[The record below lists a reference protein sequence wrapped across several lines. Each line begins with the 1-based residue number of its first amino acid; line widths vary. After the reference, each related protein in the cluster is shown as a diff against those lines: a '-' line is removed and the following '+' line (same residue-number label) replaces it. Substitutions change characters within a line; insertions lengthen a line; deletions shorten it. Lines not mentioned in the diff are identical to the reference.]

1 MKPLVEFSEG
11 FAESDWCTRGHAGY
25 VLKGRMSVDFSG
37 EIIDFKAGDGIFIPE
52 GEENRHKARVARGER
67 ALLLLFEE
75 V

>member
-1 MKPLVEFSEG
+1 
-11 FAESDWCTRGHAGY
+11 
-25 VLKGRMSVDFSG
+25 MSVDFNG

-67 ALLLLFEE
+67 VLLLLFEE